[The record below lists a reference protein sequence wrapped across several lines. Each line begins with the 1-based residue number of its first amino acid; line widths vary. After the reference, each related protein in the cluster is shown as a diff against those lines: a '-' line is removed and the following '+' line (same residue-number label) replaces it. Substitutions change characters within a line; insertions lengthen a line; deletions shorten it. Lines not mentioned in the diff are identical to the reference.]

1 MPYTSLVF
9 SISTV
14 TDNATINTIL
24 EYFHHYKK
32 NLLPFSHQTPNPVSS
47 NAMKALMYLLSL

>member
-47 NAMKALMYLLSL
+47 NAMKALMY